1 MVSHSRR
8 RLKVTREKIT
18 ISTRADLAPGSRF
31 ANHGLRSVAPADAEV
46 LGSPNEFRERFD
58 AHLPHDVGAVAFVL
72 MRSTFPLLHSLFPSH
87 AGWGRFKAIGCARS
101 SVG

>member
-1 MVSHSRR
+1 MVSHLRR

-31 ANHGLRSVAPADAEV
+31 TNHGLRFVAPADAEA

-58 AHLPHDVGAVAFVL
+58 APIPHDVGAVAFVV
-72 MRSTFPLLHSLFPSH
+72 MRCHLSPPPFPSSQASIDRAH
-87 AGWGRFKAIGCARS
+87 S
-101 SVG
+101 E